1 MTVARWFEGDVTANG
16 IRLHYY
22 RTGGNKPPLVLSH
35 GFTDSGL
42 CWARVAQALEGDYD
56 VVMYDARGHGR
67 SEAPDAGY
75 DSMERAA
82 DLAGLIGALGLDRPA
97 IAGHSMG
104 ASTTLYCAA
113 MYPDLMRAAVLEDGG
128 MFSREPG
135 RGFDPT
141 RAAAM
146 QQKERDR
153 REMTKE
159 ALIALCRKENPT
171 WDETELEPWA
181 EAKQRLS
188 LKAIGHP
195 IGAEGLSWRDALARV
210 TCPVLLVTADLDRG
224 ASVAPE
230 TAEEARRI
238 LPILRVVNVP
248 GAGHQIHREQFE
260 KLVETMRAL
269 LAR

>member
-1 MTVARWFEGDVTANG
+1 VIMARWFEDDVTANQ

-42 CWARVAQALEGDYD
+42 CWTRVAQALEGDFD
-56 VVMYDARGHGR
+56 VVMYDARGHGL
-67 SEAPDAGY
+67 SSAPDAGY
-75 DSMERAA
+75 NGMDRAD
-82 DLAGLIGALGLDRPA
+82 DLAGLIGTLGLERPT

-104 ASTTLYCAA
+104 ASTTLCCAA

-128 MFSREPG
+128 MFSRESG

-146 QQKERDR
+146 HQRTRDQ
-153 REMTKE
+153 RELTKAE
-159 ALIALCRKENPT
+159 LIARCREENPT
-171 WDETELEPWA
+171 WDEVELEPWA
-181 EAKQRLS
+181 EAKRQLS
-188 LKAIGHP
+188 PKAIGHP
-195 IGAEGLSWRDALARV
+195 IGAESLSWRDALARV
-210 TCPVLLVTADLDRG
+210 TCPTLLITADLDRG

-230 TAEEARRI
+230 TAEEARQI
-238 LPILRVVNVP
+238 LPSLRVVNIP
-248 GAGHQIHREQFE
+248 GAGHQVHREQFGRF
-260 KLVETMRAL
+260 VETVRGF

>member
-1 MTVARWFEGDVTANG
+1 MVPWSEGDVAANG

-42 CWARVAQALEGDYD
+42 CWTRVAQALAGDYD
-56 VVMYDARGHGR
+56 VVMYDARGHGL

-75 DSMERAA
+75 NGMDRAD
-82 DLAGLIGALGLDRPA
+82 DLAGLIGALGLEKPA

-113 MYPDLMRAAVLEDGG
+113 LYPDLMRAVVLEDGG
-128 MFSREPG
+128 MFSGKPG

-153 REMTKE
+153 REMAKA
-159 ALIALCRKENPT
+159 ALVALCREENPT
-171 WDETELEPWA
+171 WDEIELEPWA

-188 LKAIGHP
+188 PKAIGHP
-195 IGAEGLSWRDALARV
+195 IGAEKLSWRDALARV
-210 TCPVLLVTADLDRG
+210 TCRTLLVTADLDRG
-224 ASVAPE
+224 ASIAPE
-230 TAEEARRI
+230 TAEEARQI
-238 LPILRVVNVP
+238 LPSLRVVNIP
-248 GAGHQIHREQFE
+248 GAGHQVHREQFA
-260 KLVETMRAL
+260 KFVETVREF